1 MPPVRS
7 RGKCCGYEV
16 FRSPSSCRMDRLVPL
31 EELKGLLKAG
41 MTRPDELAEYFGVPE
56 DFLLR
61 CVAYY
66 KEAKGAL

>member
-1 MPPVRS
+1 
-7 RGKCCGYEV
+7 
-16 FRSPSSCRMDRLVPL
+16 MDRLVPL